1 MIPIY
6 ICDDDAYIRKAIKD
20 ELEKEIMIRGYDME
34 VVCAEGKPENLLKY
48 ICAHKSRGI
57 YFLDVELKGASMDG
71 FLLGQEIRKQDPRG
85 FLIYVT
91 AYEDL
96 AYETFRFKLE
106 ALDYIVKGRPSEMF
120 RDIRRSLEVVTE
132 RMTGE
137 YGRECEY
144 FTVKFSDTVRHIPV
158 DEIVFFETGN
168 KTHRILLHGLKGR
181 MDFSG
186 SIQNLETKLGEKF
199 MRVHRAYLVN
209 TEQIDHLDVK
219 DHRIVMKN
227 GEICWYS
234 RRIKDTLFNLL

>member
-1 MIPIY
+1 
-6 ICDDDAYIRKAIKD
+6 
-20 ELEKEIMIRGYDME
+20 
-34 VVCAEGKPENLLKY
+34 
-48 ICAHKSRGI
+48 
-57 YFLDVELKGASMDG
+57 MDG

-96 AYETFRFKLE
+96 AYETFRYKLE

-186 SIQNLETKLGEKF
+186 SIQNLETKLGKKF